1 MMKLDFIHYHENAV
15 IPQNILVSLPLKLEA
30 DDLLAK
36 PRRGKMPTRPPN
48 NFLIF
53 RTAYTRVLQSKGH
66 WDLRMREVTSN
77 AAAAWKNAS
86 KEVREECRKLALVA
100 KKKHEEVY
108 GPPPRQTRRRRQ
120 TNKRRQP
127 RRPSPAP
134 APAPV
139 SPLMFEPSAHNT
151 NINASFYFDDLISW
165 QNIPYD
171 MTFSPP
177 ESELGEPQPQFNS
190 IYPPM

>member
-1 MMKLDFIHYHENAV
+1 MKLDFIHYHENAV

-100 KKKHEEVY
+100 KKKHEE
-108 GPPPRQTRRRRQ
+108 
-120 TNKRRQP
+120 
-127 RRPSPAP
+127 
-134 APAPV
+134 
-139 SPLMFEPSAHNT
+139 PSAHNT

>member
-1 MMKLDFIHYHENAV
+1 
-15 IPQNILVSLPLKLEA
+15 
-30 DDLLAK
+30 
-36 PRRGKMPTRPPN
+36 
-48 NFLIF
+48 
-53 RTAYTRVLQSKGH
+53 
-66 WDLRMREVTSN
+66 MREVTSN

-100 KKKHEEVY
+100 KKKHEE
-108 GPPPRQTRRRRQ
+108 T
-120 TNKRRQP
+120 T
-127 RRPSPAP
+127 SPAP

-177 ESELGEPQPQFNS
+177 ESELGEPTTS
-190 IYPPM
+190 I

>member
-1 MMKLDFIHYHENAV
+1 MKLDFIHYHENAV
-15 IPQNILVSLPLKLEA
+15 IPQNISVSLPLRLEA

-77 AAAAWKNAS
+77 AATAWKSAS

-139 SPLMFEPSAHNT
+139 SPLMFEPTSTHNPNLNHPT
-151 NINASFYFDDLISW
+151 FYFDDLMPISY
-165 QNIPYD
+165 IPYD
-171 MTFSPP
+171 MTF
-177 ESELGEPQPQFNS
+177 
-190 IYPPM
+190 